1 MHQPWLLCVHLP
13 FAVESVITL
22 TVSQRRFA
30 TKVQPFLQA
39 AAAASP
45 PQSWGA
51 ASPSWGVASAQ
62 SPSPTNN
69 SPSWSANPP
78 FPVQG
83 DSHISPVSK
92 SVMKLRKSSHPGATD
107 VIEPAMT
114 FAQAGGVQT
123 AFQSRG
129 LPTAAASLVK
139 ERELCPAMT
148 CWHMWG
154 TLLPSVIWSYE
165 GRGLHQ
171 QLVVSSTFLSGG
183 TTHPS
188 YKGSG
193 LRMLSQE
200 GLASFKRT
208 EA

>member
-1 MHQPWLLCVHLP
+1 M
-13 FAVESVITL
+13 

-30 TKVQPFLQA
+30 TEVQPFLQA

-62 SPSPTNN
+62 SPSPTSN

-78 FPVQG
+78 SPVQG

-154 TLLPSVIWSYE
+154 TLLPSVIWSYDRRGE
-165 GRGLHQ
+165 GCTNNLWSHLLFCQEARPIPRTKARVCACCHKKAQ
-171 QLVVSSTFLSGG
+171 
-183 TTHPS
+183 HPS
-188 YKGSG
+188 NGQRLDLDHSAHA
-193 LRMLSQE
+193 RLSV
-200 GLASFKRT
+200 
-208 EA
+208 